1 MEHERVKRLPVV
13 NQEGQLIGI
22 VSRRDLLRPYLRP
35 DSAIRQDVE
44 IEVLKRTLWIIPAT
58 IEASVT
64 DGRVTL
70 RGRADRKSTAEI
82 AVRLT
87 RAVGG
92 VVAVIDELTWARRST
107 RSSRLPRAPPTA
119 PRRWRTCCTARS
131 GWSRAS

>member
-44 IEVLKRTLWIIPAT
+44 IEILKRTLWIIPAT

-70 RGRADRKSTAEI
+70 RGRADRK
-82 AVRLT
+82 
-87 RAVGG
+87 
-92 VVAVIDELTWARRST
+92 
-107 RSSRLPRAPPTA
+107 A
-119 PRRWRTCCTARS
+119 PRRSPSA
-131 GWSRAS
+131 